1 MQPELYF
8 FEQWLRERHANIRAD
23 VRAAR
28 LRPQLDCAAREV
40 DPNGQKDPS
49 GEHRRT
55 RRCTGLEGHRVLIPQ
70 TWRDFLWRARH
81 VGMSPV
87 ARGALYGG
95 AYLFKIGAFTVGGGL
110 TIALS
115 ATRFMLPTRIGR
127 RWDAKRRARRC
138 HRK

>member
-1 MQPELYF
+1 
-8 FEQWLRERHANIRAD
+8 
-23 VRAAR
+23 
-28 LRPQLDCAAREV
+28 
-40 DPNGQKDPS
+40 
-49 GEHRRT
+49 
-55 RRCTGLEGHRVLIPQ
+55 
-70 TWRDFLWRARH
+70 
-81 VGMSPV
+81 MSPV

-138 HRK
+138 QRK